1 MSQRD
6 GLDELLAKESP
17 EMVERINQKADEI
30 IAGIRL
36 AEIRQW
42 LEKPRAIWPRQW
54 ESRSRQ
60 SPKWKRPVTICG

>member
-1 MSQRD
+1 MSTSD

-36 AEIRQW
+36 S
-42 LEKPRAIWPRQW
+42 
-54 ESRSRQ
+54 ESRQ
-60 SPKWKRPVTICG
+60 